1 MKMALGNPRKDVHP
15 FVPQDALLKVG
26 EAGVR
31 HEAEDLLVHGDDLEG
46 VVREYRQ
53 SRPRGKN
60 GK

>member
-1 MKMALGNPRKDVHP
+1 M
-15 FVPQDALLKVG
+15 PQDALLEMG

-31 HEAEDLLVHGDDLEG
+31 HEAEDLLVHGDNLEG

-53 SRPRGKN
+53 SRPRGNN